1 MLSVTPAARV
11 LLCTLPTDM
20 RRSFDTLAGMV
31 RQHLGHDPLG
41 GQLFVFRSR
50 GGDRVKVLYWDRD
63 GYALWYKRLE
73 KGSFRFPAPSAAG
86 DAAVEVSAADLQM
99 LLEGVDLG
107 SVRRSERF
115 VLTSTSPVESKK
127 S

>member
-20 RRSFDTLAGMV
+20 RRSFDTLAGVV
-31 RQHLGHDPLG
+31 RQHLGGDPLCG
-41 GQLFVFRSR
+41 TLFVFRSR

-73 KGSFRFPAPSAAG
+73 KGAFRFPEPAPGAAG
-86 DAAVEVSAADLQM
+86 VEVSAADLLM
-99 LLEGVDLG
+99 LLEGVDLR

-115 VLTSTSPVESKK
+115 SLQK